1 MLINIYKVEITLN
14 YSITF
19 FRYILLKSMFI
30 LISLKKLLDYVIAF
44 IRLMIGNETFSNSI
58 NELFKSSYE

>member
-1 MLINIYKVEITLN
+1 MLINIYKVQNTLN

>member
-1 MLINIYKVEITLN
+1 MLINIYKVENTLN

-19 FRYILLKSMFI
+19 FRYILFKSMFI
-30 LISLKKLLDYVIAF
+30 LISLKKLLDYVVAF